1 MITPAS
7 SIYYEAIVQIYNQ
20 AVRSGMQTADEQ
32 EVTVD
37 EKIAWLQQHDGEH
50 YCIYVA
56 IENDKVVGYL
66 ALSPYRH
73 GRAAFYNTAEISYY
87 LDSQYQGRS
96 IGTELI
102 EHALSQC
109 PVLGI
114 ENLVAILLSCNKA
127 SIALLEKFSFERW
140 GLMPDIAKLKND
152 TVDHYYYGLKLTME
166 DQV

>member
-7 SIYYEAIVQIYNQ
+7 PKYYEAIVQIYNQ
-20 AVRSGMQTADEQ
+20 AVRAGMQTADEQ

-56 IENDKVVGYL
+56 IENDKVVGYF

-73 GRAAFYNTAEISYY
+73 GRAAFYHTAEISYY
-87 LDSQYQGRS
+87 LDSQYQGRG

-109 PVLGI
+109 SMLGI

-127 SIALLEKFSFERW
+127 SIALLEKFGFERW
-140 GLMPDIAKLKND
+140 GLMPGIAKLKTD
-152 TVDHYYYGLKLTME
+152 TVDHYYYGLKLAME

>member
-7 SIYYEAIVQIYNQ
+7 SKHYEAIVQIYNQ
-20 AVRSGMQTADEQ
+20 AVRTGMQTADEQ

-73 GRAAFYNTAEISYY
+73 GRAAFYHTAEISYY
-87 LDSQYQGRS
+87 LDSQYQGRG
-96 IGTELI
+96 IGTDLI
-102 EHALSQC
+102 EHSFSQC
-109 PVLGI
+109 PALGI
-114 ENLVAILLSCNKA
+114 ESLVAILLSCNMA
-127 SIALLEKFSFERW
+127 SIALLEKFGFERW
-140 GLMPDIAKLKND
+140 GLMPDIAQLK
-152 TVDHYYYGLKLTME
+152 TGRVDHYYYGLKLAME
-166 DQV
+166 DTV